1 MEDVESFR
9 QRTRAFVREN
19 LKPVGAVIASLRADR
34 SDEEE
39 LAIAAREREVQR
51 MLFDAGLAGICMP
64 REYGG
69 QGLTPAHQR
78 VLNEELNGYEYPS
91 RLQAPPFPP
100 CAAALLDCR
109 TEEHKRRHKIGSEA
123 CGQRGGKYV

>member
-51 MLFDAGLAGICMP
+51 LLLDAALAGRCMP
-64 REYGG
+64 REYSG
-69 QGLTPAHQR
+69 QWLTPTHQR
-78 VLNEELNGYEYPS
+78 VLHEDLHCSEYPS
-91 RLQAPPFPP
+91 RLPAPTFTP
-100 CAAALLDCR
+100 CASLLLSFGHSAEPR
-109 TEEHKRRHKIGSEA
+109 
-123 CGQRGGKYV
+123 

>member
-51 MLFDAGLAGICMP
+51 MLFDAGPAGICMP
-64 REYGG
+64 RAYGG
-69 QGLTPAHQR
+69 QGLPPAHQR
-78 VLNEELNGYEYPS
+78 VPHAELNGAQYPP
-91 RLQAPPFPP
+91 RPHAPNTL
-100 CAAALLDCR
+100 AHGER
-109 TEEHKRRHKIGSEA
+109 EA
-123 CGQRGGKYV
+123 D

>member
-69 QGLTPAHQR
+69 QGLKPANQR
-78 VLNEELNGYEYPS
+78 VLNEELHGYEYPS
-91 RLQAPPFPP
+91 RLQAPTFTP
-100 CAAALLDCR
+100 CCYVLPAFGAH
-109 TEEHKRRHKIGSEA
+109 EH
-123 CGQRGGKYV
+123 

>member
-51 MLFDAGLAGICMP
+51 RLFDAGLAGICMP

-69 QGLTPAHQR
+69 QGLTPANPR
-78 VLNEELNGYEYPS
+78 VLNEELNGYEYPW
-91 RLQAPPFPP
+91 RREAPTFRP
-100 CAAALLDCR
+100 CGAVRLDC
-109 TEEHKRRHKIGSEA
+109 G
-123 CGQRGGKYV
+123 